1 MNYTQDM
8 NLLST
13 SGYCMPF
20 EEKDRDVQ
28 LTLRYGKQK
37 HPKTGESFFHH
48 GIDFKTNNYFL
59 AAVAD
64 GVVSGIGIDRKQYGL
79 YVCLLYTSDAADD

>member
-28 LTLRYGKQK
+28 LTLRYGSRNIQRPEN
-37 HPKTGESFFHH
+37 HFSIMEL
-48 GIDFKTNNYFL
+48 I
-59 AAVAD
+59 
-64 GVVSGIGIDRKQYGL
+64 
-79 YVCLLYTSDAADD
+79 